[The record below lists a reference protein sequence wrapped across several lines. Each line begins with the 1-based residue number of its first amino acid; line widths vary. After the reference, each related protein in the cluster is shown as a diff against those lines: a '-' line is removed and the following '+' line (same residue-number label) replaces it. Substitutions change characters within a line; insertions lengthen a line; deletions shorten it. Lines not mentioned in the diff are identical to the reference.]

1 MSIKA
6 GSSKRSPGLMRTA
19 SWLFAML
26 LAAPLPGRAQE
37 IALAGAPQV
46 EAAIGGLQTA
56 PLAPAALVGDGIAS
70 SAVTAVPSDVEV
82 AVDVA
87 AGLADDPGAGVTSP
101 DLPQHVKAVWVERK
115 INFTYFAGQTF
126 YSCNGFRDK
135 LRYILLKLG
144 ALPQTLKIVS
154 NCSDSM
160 GIQPMSG
167 ARITLAMPVEV
178 TPELLA
184 MIEEDA
190 PRRELVRRVRGE
202 QPLDVQAAQFPA
214 AWKTVDFSGRRDRRV
229 MAGDCELLRQMAG
242 TLFQHIGVRFGED
255 SMLRC
260 TQGPLSLGAI
270 KFRAETLQ
278 PLQQAERPAYSS
290 STKTT

>member
-1 MSIKA
+1 
-6 GSSKRSPGLMRTA
+6 
-19 SWLFAML
+19 ML
-26 LAAPLPGRAQE
+26 LAASVPARAQE
-37 IALAGAPQV
+37 IGTAGAPQV
-46 EAAIGGLQTA
+46 EAATGGLQTA
-56 PLAPAALVGDGIAS
+56 PLAPAALIGDGIAS
-70 SAVTAVPSDVEV
+70 PAMTAAPNGAQI

-184 MIEEDA
+184 KIEADA

-202 QPLDVQAAQFPA
+202 QPIDVQAAQFPA
-214 AWKTVDFSGRRDRRV
+214 AWKAVDFSGRRDRRV

-270 KFRAETLQ
+270 RFKAETLQ

-290 STKTT
+290 TKTT